1 MRTDANPAN
10 FAILILEIGERIFGD
25 VKRAGSG
32 ETVPRSSHRKAGL
45 SSAWIRASGLRAN
58 YVSDGRSGATG
69 NFDAGSLVIDCS
81 AKTSALANL
90 CPGTDNWNRQSETNR
105 QRKKPSY
112 MTTHLPTVSIDH
124 ITKSFGEFTA
134 VSDLS
139 LAVYPGRVY
148 GLLGPNGAGKTTT
161 IRMIV
166 NITAPDSG
174 QIKVFNQTVTPEL
187 QDRIGYLPEER
198 GLYKKMKVGDQLKFF
213 AALKNIDGKEAE
225 QRVNHWLDRLKLA
238 EWKNKKSSELSK
250 GMQQKIQFIAAII
263 HEPGLLILDE
273 PFSGLDPV
281 NTEVL
286 KEIILELKAAGKT
299 IIFSTHQMEVAEKI
313 CDDICLINR
322 SRKVLEGSIR
332 EVKRGFSRNAV
343 ALRLAGGDEV
353 LEDRTIISKVQRHSD
368 GLEVLLAEGASAQTL
383 LQKLVAA
390 DATIE
395 RFELIEPS
403 LHDIFI
409 EKVTENV

>member
-1 MRTDANPAN
+1 M
-10 FAILILEIGERIFGD
+10 
-25 VKRAGSG
+25 
-32 ETVPRSSHRKAGL
+32 
-45 SSAWIRASGLRAN
+45 
-58 YVSDGRSGATG
+58 
-69 NFDAGSLVIDCS
+69 
-81 AKTSALANL
+81 
-90 CPGTDNWNRQSETNR
+90 TN
-105 QRKKPSY
+105 
-112 MTTHLPTVSIDH
+112 HLPTVSVDH

-139 LAVYPGRVY
+139 LAVYPGRIY

-166 NITAPDSG
+166 NITAPDTG
-174 QIKVFNQTVTPEL
+174 TIKVFGSTVTPDL

-213 AALKNIDGKEAE
+213 AALKNVDGKEAE
-225 QRVNHWLDRLKLA
+225 QRVNRWLERLKLT
-238 EWKNKKSSELSK
+238 EWKNKKSTELSK
-250 GMQQKIQFIAAII
+250 GMQQKVQFITAVI
-263 HEPGLLILDE
+263 HEPDLLILDE

-281 NTEVL
+281 NVEVL

-299 IIFSTHQMEVAEKI
+299 IIFSTHQMEVAERI

-343 ALRLAGGDEV
+343 GLRLVGGEGV
-353 LEDRTIISKVQRHSD
+353 LEDRRMISKIQRHSD
-368 GLEVLLAEGASAQTL
+368 GLEVLLTEGADAQSL
-383 LQKLVAA
+383 LKQLIAA

-395 RFELIEPS
+395 RFELMEPS

-409 EKVTENV
+409 EKVTENS